1 MPFLFMDKN
10 DIYNLMDL
18 IKKEVHRLGYD
29 NPSLYSE
36 WIKYY
41 WDLYNK
47 LDVIYNSEKSEQV
60 SLFSWGKNY
69 ED

>member
-18 IKKEVHRLGYD
+18 IEKEIHRLAYE
-29 NPSLYSE
+29 NQSLYSE

-41 WDLYNK
+41 LDLYRR
-47 LDVIYNSEKSEQV
+47 LQQIYNTEKIEQI
-60 SLFSWGKNY
+60 SLFNWGKNY
-69 ED
+69 EN